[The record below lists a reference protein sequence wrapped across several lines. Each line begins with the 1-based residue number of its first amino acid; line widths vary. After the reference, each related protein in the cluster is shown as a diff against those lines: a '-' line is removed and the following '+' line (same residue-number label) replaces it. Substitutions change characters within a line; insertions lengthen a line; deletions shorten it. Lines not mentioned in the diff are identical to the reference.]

1 VPDFETSALRP
12 LSSELRRRA
21 RERSLVVNALLRS
34 AVRSFVETLGA
45 LAARLTHSL
54 AAERQRRHAI
64 RALQRFDD
72 RALADIGLGRSEIEY
87 RCAPQATASSKQP
100 SLPQQHVP
108 DCTSAQ
114 RQAA

>member
-21 RERSLVVNALLRS
+21 RRERSLVVNVRS
-34 AVRSFVETLGA
+34 AVRSFVESLGA

-87 RCAPQATASSKQP
+87 RCAAQATASSKQP
-100 SLPQQHVP
+100 SLPQPHVP

>member
-1 VPDFETSALRP
+1 MLDFETSALRP

-21 RERSLVVNALLRS
+21 RRERSLVNALLRS
-34 AVRSFVETLGA
+34 AVRSFVESLGA

-54 AAERQRRHAI
+54 AAEWQRRHAI

-72 RALADIGLGRSEIEY
+72 RALADIGLVRSEIEY
-87 RCAPQATASSKQP
+87 RCDAHATATTKQP
-100 SLPQQHVP
+100 SLTQPHVP

-114 RQAA
+114 RQSA

>member
-1 VPDFETSALRP
+1 MPDFETSALRP

-21 RERSLVVNALLRS
+21 RRERSLVVNVRS
-34 AVRSFVETLGA
+34 AVRSFVESLGA

-72 RALADIGLGRSEIEY
+72 RALEHVRRFPIRVGF
-87 RCAPQATASSKQP
+87 PNQANSASPLS
-100 SLPQQHVP
+100 
-108 DCTSAQ
+108 
-114 RQAA
+114 